1 LLPDVPILRRA
12 PLQTGS
18 GYTFDPFAIITRGP
32 RDLTVERELDI
43 EANFAAQQASLHED
57 HHWIQWIGT
66 SMGLFLTAVRFSQ
79 EQTAGLMSE
88 LPPGLRRKLKDERM
102 GSPSSPIVYL
112 DSASALDGKSERGNR
127 RLGSLAQGWYDHLLT
142 YRLFADSDVVDGIP
156 WDLATGLAETLCDV
170 ASTLDLKGVTDRYD
184 YAESLRHLDFTD
196 LPGRVGVEGER
207 LTTTLILEGAASVD
221 ELLGAIAVANK
232 LPQWGDA
239 LAVALVERLR
249 SGSYGLALR
258 LFGRLVHGDVDAV
271 FADLF
276 TFGLVCDIALNPP
289 LPPVTPILDTPT
301 SWNELYPPIRFA
313 RACAAVKLLSA
324 RLTAESNH
332 TDFVSVRDAVCEVA
346 AMTVANETAVLDGYQ
361 QVDWLDLA
369 SAEKEAATQA
379 CALPGD
385 YGYFDFLLWCGTQ
398 ARQLRLRDIRL
409 LINPAFRITI
419 GDRGAI
425 DLRIE
430 GRGAGWYHSPAWAL
444 GDGFGFSEPI
454 RSWFGTWLVTKSVAG
469 ACVHD
474 WMAGTSALDLSW
486 LPQQLRAH
494 QTDVWDAALDRLLDL

>member
-170 ASTLDLKGVTDRYD
+170 ASTLDLMGVTDRYD

-232 LPQWGDA
+232 FPQWGDA